1 MSQDDFDLFKKELS
15 DVQRLKNDRVNLH
28 KANEGPSIAQQAR
41 REAAL
46 GRKPNVDPNYL
57 TTDFVEPV
65 LPNDWLEYKKD
76 GVQEGV
82 YKKLRLGKYTI
93 DAHIDL
99 HRRSVNE
106 AREDVF
112 YFLSGSF
119 KRGKRAVLIT
129 HGKGE
134 RSHPQAVLKSHVN
147 HWLKQHG
154 AVLAFHSAQKQ
165 HGGLGSVY
173 VLLKKNDEEKQI
185 NRELFNK
192 GFGKRL

>member
-15 DVQRLKNDRVNLH
+15 DVKRLKNDRVNLH
-28 KANEGPSIAQQAR
+28 QSKEGPNIAQQAR

-57 TTDFVEPV
+57 STDFVEPV
-65 LPNDWLEYKKD
+65 QPNDWLEYKKD

-82 YKKLRLGKYTI
+82 YKKLRLGKYPI

-106 AREDVF
+106 ARDDVF
-112 YFLSGSF
+112 YFINGSL
-119 KRGKRAVLIT
+119 KRGKRTVLIT

-147 HWLKQHG
+147 HWLKQHE
-154 AVLAFHSAQKQ
+154 AVLAFHSAQKH

-192 GFGKRL
+192 GFGKKL

>member
-1 MSQDDFDLFKKELS
+1 MSQDDFELFKKELS

-28 KANEGPSIAQQAR
+28 QSKEGPSIAQQAR

-57 TTDFVEPV
+57 STDFIEPV
-65 LPNDWLEYKKD
+65 QPNDWLEYKKD

-82 YKKLRLGKYTI
+82 YKKLRLGKYPI

-99 HRRSVNE
+99 HRRSVKE
-106 AREDVF
+106 ARDDVF
-112 YFLSGSF
+112 YFINGSL
-119 KRGKRAVLIT
+119 KRGKRTVLIT

-134 RSHPQAVLKSHVN
+134 RSKPQAVLKSHVN
-147 HWLKQHG
+147 HWLKQHE

-192 GFGKRL
+192 GFGKKL

>member
-1 MSQDDFDLFKKELS
+1 MSQDDFELFKKELS
-15 DVQRLKNDRVNLH
+15 DVQRLENDRVNLH
-28 KANEGPSIAQQAR
+28 QSKEGPSIAQQAR

-57 TTDFVEPV
+57 STDFVEPV

-82 YKKLRLGKYTI
+82 YKKLRLGKYPI

-99 HRRSVNE
+99 HRRSIKE
-106 AREDVF
+106 ARDDVF
-112 YFLSGSF
+112 YFINGSL
-119 KRGKRAVLIT
+119 KRGKRTVLIT

-147 HWLKQHG
+147 HWLKQHES
-154 AVLAFHSAQKQ
+154 VLAFHSAQKQ

>member
-1 MSQDDFDLFKKELS
+1 MSQDDFELFKKELS

-28 KANEGPSIAQQAR
+28 QSKEGPSIAQQAR

-57 TTDFVEPV
+57 STDFIEPV
-65 LPNDWLEYKKD
+65 QPNDWLEYKKD

-82 YKKLRLGKYTI
+82 YKKLRLGKYPI

-106 AREDVF
+106 ARDDVF
-112 YFLSGSF
+112 YFINGSL
-119 KRGKRAVLIT
+119 KRGKRTVLIT

-134 RSHPQAVLKSHVN
+134 RSKPQAVLKSHVN
-147 HWLKQHG
+147 HWLKQHE

-192 GFGKRL
+192 GFGKKL